1 MLKNY
6 LKLAIRNMF
15 RHKFYSFINIIGLA
29 IGIACCLLIFLYVR
43 TSLSYDT
50 HHKDADNIYRV
61 VTENKKSDRQQWLT
75 LTPPMVAPT
84 LVKNFP
90 EVEAAARLI
99 ILPGN
104 LIEYKAHEFYEDN
117 FYLADSSVLQVLTL
131 PLQHGDARTALNSP
145 DAVIISDVIAQK
157 YFGSENP
164 MGKIISLN
172 NDTKLKVTGVL
183 AKPKT
188 PTHLKADIILSFA
201 FARQFFPERLQ
212 SWNWHQFYTYV
223 RLKNNTSGPA
233 FEEKLARFTEKE
245 VAPITA
251 KAGINDVFHLQPVK
265 DIYLR
270 SGHLEYDQPNRGNIN
285 FVYAFAVIA
294 LFILVIACFNFM
306 NLATARSLK
315 RAKEVGVRKVIG
327 AHKGQ
332 LILQYLGESILMTL
346 VAFLLAIPI
355 VELALPYFNELSGE
369 TLRLHLGQDFLV
381 VAGLLLCSIPV
392 GLLAGLYPAFFL
404 SSFLPIDVLK
414 SNNTGK
420 GFRLSA
426 LRQILVITQFV
437 ISVVLIAATAI
448 VYRQLNY
455 LQQKDLG
462 FDKDQLLVFNM
473 QSDKMQQAYEQV
485 KTELLR
491 NPNIVAASASY
502 GEPGGLVAGDGIRL
516 RGDKDNRPI
525 SMFTVDYDYIPSL
538 KLQMAAG
545 RPFSK
550 NYKTDEQQA
559 YIINETAAKELGF
572 GTPEKALGQEI
583 IWDEWLNPDKLK
595 IGKVVGVVKDFHYKS
610 LHQKIEPFIMHV
622 YPGTFNRMTI
632 RMRPGNIP
640 ATLTHLEKTWKIF
653 APEYPFEYNFL
664 DEYFGKMVES
674 ERKLSQVFTIFAGL
688 AIFIAC
694 LGLLGLVAFSAQQ
707 RTKEIGIRKVM
718 GASVTQIT
726 LLLTKDFTK
735 LVLIAI
741 LIATPIAWY
750 AMHTWLQDFPYRIT
764 ISPWIFFL
772 AGFISLLFT
781 LVTVSYLAH
790 RAASTNPIKSLR
802 TE

>member
-1 MLKNY
+1 
-6 LKLAIRNMF
+6 
-15 RHKFYSFINIIGLA
+15 
-29 IGIACCLLIFLYVR
+29 
-43 TSLSYDT
+43 
-50 HHKDADNIYRV
+50 
-61 VTENKKSDRQQWLT
+61 
-75 LTPPMVAPT
+75 
-84 LVKNFP
+84 
-90 EVEAAARLI
+90 
-99 ILPGN
+99 
-104 LIEYKAHEFYEDN
+104 
-117 FYLADSSVLQVLTL
+117 
-131 PLQHGDARTALNSP
+131 
-145 DAVIISDVIAQK
+145 
-157 YFGSENP
+157 
-164 MGKIISLN
+164 
-172 NDTKLKVTGVL
+172 
-183 AKPKT
+183 
-188 PTHLKADIILSFA
+188 
-201 FARQFFPERLQ
+201 
-212 SWNWHQFYTYV
+212 
-223 RLKNNTSGPA
+223 
-233 FEEKLARFTEKE
+233 
-245 VAPITA
+245 
-251 KAGINDVFHLQPVK
+251 
-265 DIYLR
+265 
-270 SGHLEYDQPNRGNIN
+270 
-285 FVYAFAVIA
+285 
-294 LFILVIACFNFM
+294 
-306 NLATARSLK
+306 
-315 RAKEVGVRKVIG
+315 
-327 AHKGQ
+327 
-332 LILQYLGESILMTL
+332 
-346 VAFLLAIPI
+346 
-355 VELALPYFNELSGE
+355 
-369 TLRLHLGQDFLV
+369 
-381 VAGLLLCSIPV
+381 
-392 GLLAGLYPAFFL
+392 
-404 SSFLPIDVLK
+404 LPIDVLK

-426 LRQILVITQFV
+426 LRQVLVITQFV
-437 ISVVLIAATAI
+437 ISVALIAATAI

-473 QSDKMQQAYEQV
+473 QGDKMQQAYEQV

-491 NPNIVAASASY
+491 NPNILAASASY

-525 SMFTVDYDYIPSL
+525 SMFTVDYDYIPTL
-538 KLQMAAG
+538 KLQMVAG

-550 NYKTDEQQA
+550 NYKADEQQA

-622 YPGTFNRMTI
+622 YPGTFNQITI
-632 RMRPGNIP
+632 RMRPDNMP
-640 ATLTHLEKTWKIF
+640 ATLAHLEKTWKTF

-718 GASVTQIT
+718 GASVAQIT

-750 AMHTWLQDFPYRIT
+750 AMHHWLQDFPYRIT
-764 ISPWIFFL
+764 ISPWIFLL

-781 LVTVSYLAH
+781 LITVSYLAH